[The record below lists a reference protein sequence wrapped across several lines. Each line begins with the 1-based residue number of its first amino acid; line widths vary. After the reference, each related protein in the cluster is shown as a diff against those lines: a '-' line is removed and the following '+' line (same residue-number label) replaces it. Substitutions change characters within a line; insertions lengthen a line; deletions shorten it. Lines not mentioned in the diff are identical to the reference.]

1 MIDKGAQC
9 LSTNSSH
16 IWPKVLHWI
25 QVRQIH
31 PPLVWKGAF
40 CSKLLNIHS
49 KQADFHTFYFLEEQ
63 HDLKRQ
69 NPSVRKH
76 GFRYFTSRSLPFI
89 LRTNVPIYVMRFKLK
104 ELSLVMVT
112 PWTYMGSQ
120 SDNPLLRKAPKS
132 AASPPVFYP
141 QKISLSRPESLL
153 LEPVR
158 YI

>member
-63 HDLKRQ
+63 HHLKRQ
-69 NPSVRKH
+69 NHCVRKH
-76 GFRYFTSRSLPFI
+76 GFVTLHQGLYHLFWGPLYLSMWWGSNWKSYIQSWSHLGLIWVVSWIILFWEKLQKALLHLQFFIHRRYHSHNQSLCSWN
-89 LRTNVPIYVMRFKLK
+89 L
-104 ELSLVMVT
+104 
-112 PWTYMGSQ
+112 
-120 SDNPLLRKAPKS
+120 
-132 AASPPVFYP
+132 
-141 QKISLSRPESLL
+141 
-153 LEPVR
+153 
-158 YI
+158 